1 MTVQRPYIGHKKCK
15 FFHFP
20 EAKFDFCLNL
30 LFLLIEGNVIPP
42 IPSAVSKA
50 KELIHVIAISIFP
63 LLAILSSVAF
73 ASGDTPPASVLGGF
87 EASAEAFCLSPAF
100 ANVCARLTGVPSP
113 LEPTDVSIA
122 TWGHVLGSPHHKC
135 MTPANHHFVSDKL
148 NHGDILRGC
157 KQSRTTSSG
166 SCPGSPGRPQLSF
179 LPIPGSWSCLHLS
192 SQVHVSNY
200 IFY

>member
-20 EAKFDFCLNL
+20 EAEFDFCLNL

-42 IPSAVSKA
+42 IPSDVSKA
-50 KELIHVIAISIFP
+50 KEFIHVIAISIFP

-87 EASAEAFCLSPAF
+87 EASAEPFACLQHLPT
-100 ANVCARLTGVPSP
+100 CARLTGVPST
-113 LEPTDVSIA
+113 LEPTDVSTA

-135 MTPANHHFVSDKL
+135 TTPAKHHS
-148 NHGDILRGC
+148 
-157 KQSRTTSSG
+157 
-166 SCPGSPGRPQLSF
+166 LSQ
-179 LPIPGSWSCLHLS
+179 I
-192 SQVHVSNY
+192 N
-200 IFY
+200 